1 MVSLRDRVPADEW
14 ATVSGVVGRA
24 GVVITSQADP
34 LPDLERRRAAE
45 ACRAAA
51 TSMMTIG
58 PGARPGARLARRG
71 SPALGVHR
79 AKVTFA
85 PGDHSHLREAC
96 GARGWNVSDYV
107 AAVST
112 LTASLARAASGEPD
126 DLGLLDDVL
135 ALARDVTS
143 RALGML
149 GTPGA
154 LDPRLWASFV
164 EVVADAWALI
174 DAARATG
181 RGSTLDAGAL
191 IPQALAALG
200 WAAPRGVEPR

>member
-1 MVSLRDRVPADEW
+1 MVSLRDRMPADDW
-14 ATVSGVVGRA
+14 AKVSAGVGRA
-24 GVVITSQADP
+24 GVVIASQADP
-34 LPDLERRRAAE
+34 LPDLERQCAAE
-45 ACRAAA
+45 VCRAAA

-58 PGARPGARLARRG
+58 PGARPGARLARSG
-71 SPALGVHR
+71 SSAIGVHR

-85 PGDHSHLREAC
+85 PADHDQLREAC
-96 GARGWNVSDYV
+96 VARGWNVSDYV

-112 LTASLARAASGEPD
+112 LTASLTRARSGEPD
-126 DLGLLDDVL
+126 DLGVL
-135 ALARDVTS
+135 EEVLGLARDATS

-154 LDPRLWASFV
+154 LDPTLWAGFTQ
-164 EVVADAWALI
+164 VVADAWTLI

-181 RGSTLDAGAL
+181 RAPTLDAGAL

-200 WAAPRGVEPR
+200 WAAPRGVDPR